1 MNNFLERYNL
11 PRLNQEKIE
20 TMNSLITSTEI
31 ETVNK
36 ILPTNKSAGHGG
48 FTDKFYQTFREEL
61 KLIFLKLFQKVTGK
75 GKCPNSFY
83 EGTIIQN
90 QTKIYHYKRKFQ
102 ANNND

>member
-1 MNNFLERYNL
+1 
-11 PRLNQEKIE
+11 
-20 TMNSLITSTEI
+20 MNSLITSTEI
-31 ETVNK
+31 ETVSKN
-36 ILPTNKSAGHGG
+36 LPTNKSAGHGG

-75 GKCPNSFY
+75 EKCPNSFH

-90 QTKIYHYKRKFQ
+90 QTKIYYHKRKFE